1 MVALHIFGQGCAKI
15 KKKKK
20 KTSAVASSSQ
30 LGTKD
35 DCDTKSEN
43 GVNEYSK

>member
-1 MVALHIFGQGCAKI
+1 MSLHIFGQGCAKI
-15 KKKKK
+15 KKKN
-20 KTSAVASSSQ
+20 KTKHPQSLLLPV
-30 LGTKD
+30 GTKD